1 MAYQGRYTDKTK
13 KQRPLFPVLLVIA
26 VLLIAAVLLTLILRG
41 CEKKL
46 QSFLPGSTSEETH
59 GFTADS
65 FTEQN
70 GFLTCTDRPSKVG
83 IDVSSHQGKI
93 DWQQVKDAGVEVA
106 IVRIG
111 GRGYT
116 EGGIFRDDYF
126 HDNVVGAHAVG
137 IETGAYFFSQATSV
151 DEAIEEAKAVCEW
164 VEPYDM
170 TYPIVFDWE
179 CVNDGRTAGVS
190 YADITAFAE
199 AFCQT
204 VEENGYRAGVYLNLE
219 MAFWMDT
226 TKFEAYDLW
235 LAEYSDCPSLSRQL
249 DAWQYSNEGTVA
261 GISGTVDL
269 DLFFE

>member
-1 MAYQGRYTDKTK
+1 MAYQGKFTDKTK
-13 KQRPLFPVLLVIA
+13 KQRPLVPVLLVLA
-26 VLLIAAVLLTLILRG
+26 ALIFAALLLTLLLRG
-41 CEKKL
+41 CEKKPL
-46 QSFLPGSTSEETH
+46 VIRPEQTQEPTSGLSAEC
-59 GFTADS
+59 

-70 GFLTCTDRPSKVG
+70 GFLTCTQYPAKIG
-83 IDVSSHQGKI
+83 IDVSSHQGEI

-116 EGGIFRDDYF
+116 EGGIFRDDCF
-126 HDNVVGAHAVG
+126 HDNVVGAHAAE

-151 DEAIEEAKAVCEW
+151 EEAIEEAQAVCEW

-170 TYPIVFDWE
+170 TYPIIFDWE
-179 CVNDGRTAGVS
+179 RVGDGRTALVS
-190 YADITAFAE
+190 YSDIEAFAE

-219 MAFWMDT
+219 MLLRMN
-226 TKFEAYDLW
+226 TKALGEFDLW
-235 LAEYSDCPSLSRQL
+235 LAEYSDCPSVSRPL
-249 DAWQYSNEGTVA
+249 DGWQYSNEGAVA